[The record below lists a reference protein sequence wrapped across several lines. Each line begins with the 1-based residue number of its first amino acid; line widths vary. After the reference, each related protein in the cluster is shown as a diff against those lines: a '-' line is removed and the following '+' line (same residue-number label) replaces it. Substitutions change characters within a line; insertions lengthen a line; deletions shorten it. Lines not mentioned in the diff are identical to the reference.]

1 MGPWG
6 HQWGYGAAMG
16 PSVGPWGHQWGY
28 GAAMGPL
35 WCHVCPPQVS
45 RQLLSLWA
53 AAGRGDAVAVG
64 QAVAALCRRAP
75 TLQAAVAASRRGGGG
90 DGGPSAARGL
100 CGVPGRCRGAVGK
113 LRQGRRGRR
122 SGGRGGVTG
131 TQRPAGGYR
140 RRTRTALRRGRR
152 CTPARTAPHPPAPS
166 AGSGS
171 GGAGGRRAAGGAPC
185 GGGRERRCPPVASV
199 GRGRARCCTARPKV
213 TPPWHRSR
221 HRVPVPPHCRH
232 RPPGRPHCGVPRCA
246 APRCPHGLGALRG
259 GGGSESARGS
269 AWGAGMG
276 PVRGSGWGC
285 RAQPPPDPPRFA
297 AG

>member
-90 DGGPSAARGL
+90 DGDPPRDVEDPPSGVGDPPGSNGDPPGGNGDPPGGDDGDGAAVEPMEVR
-100 CGVPGRCRGAVGK
+100 
-113 LRQGRRGRR
+113 
-122 SGGRGGVTG
+122 
-131 TQRPAGGYR
+131 
-140 RRTRTALRRGRR
+140 
-152 CTPARTAPHPPAPS
+152 
-166 AGSGS
+166 
-171 GGAGGRRAAGGAPC
+171 
-185 GGGRERRCPPVASV
+185 GGGRWGRCVCHV
-199 GRGRARCCTARPKV
+199 VITG
-213 TPPWHRSR
+213 
-221 HRVPVPPHCRH
+221 
-232 RPPGRPHCGVPRCA
+232 
-246 APRCPHGLGALRG
+246 
-259 GGGSESARGS
+259 
-269 AWGAGMG
+269 
-276 PVRGSGWGC
+276 
-285 RAQPPPDPPRFA
+285 
-297 AG
+297 